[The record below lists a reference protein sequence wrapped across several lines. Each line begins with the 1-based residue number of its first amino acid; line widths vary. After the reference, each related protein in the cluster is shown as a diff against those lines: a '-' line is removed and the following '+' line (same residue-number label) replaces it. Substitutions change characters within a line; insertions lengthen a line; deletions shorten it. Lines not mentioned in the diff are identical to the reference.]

1 MILESLSR
9 SHSACFSH
17 LPSNNAEANTV
28 CVGPVFPVLK
38 WKDEEEVLRRAND
51 SPMGLGASVW
61 TRDIEQGERMAKKLK
76 AGTVWINTHLE
87 LQPNAPFGGHK
98 QSGIGAEHGVEGIKS
113 YSNTQ
118 ALYITE
124 A

>member
-1 MILESLSR
+1 M
-9 SHSACFSH
+9 
-17 LPSNNAEANTV
+17 
-28 CVGPVFPVLK
+28 LK

-61 TRDIEQGERMAKKLK
+61 TRDIRQGERMAKKLK

-87 LQPNAPFGGHK
+87 LQPNIPFGGHK
-98 QSGIGAEHGVEGIKS
+98 QSGVGVEHGVGGIMS
-113 YSNTQ
+113 YCNTQ
-118 ALYITE
+118 AVYVTE